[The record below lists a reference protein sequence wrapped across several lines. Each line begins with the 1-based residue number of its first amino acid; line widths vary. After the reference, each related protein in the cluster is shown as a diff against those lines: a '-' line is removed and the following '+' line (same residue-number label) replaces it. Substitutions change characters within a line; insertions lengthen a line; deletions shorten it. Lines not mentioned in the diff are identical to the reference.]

1 MKNFQRSIIM
11 SVLKSYRSKSF
22 ELTLE
27 RDPTSDSY
35 ALFARDSFLDPIRKD
50 PAFIQFMTEMKAAG
64 KVTAANL
71 D

>member
-1 MKNFQRSIIM
+1 MKNFRRSIIM

-35 ALFARDSFLDPIRKD
+35 ALFARDSFLDLIKKD
-50 PAFIQFMTEMKAAG
+50 SA
-64 KVTAANL
+64 
-71 D
+71 

>member
-1 MKNFQRSIIM
+1 MKYFQRSIIM

-27 RDPTSDSY
+27 RDPTGDSY

-50 PAFIQFMTEMKAAG
+50 PVSF
-64 KVTAANL
+64 NS
-71 D
+71 